1 MKKFLSFLLCL
12 LLFSGCSQPAA
23 EDSSTPIADATATH
37 TEATTV
43 PEITPTHSV
52 ASPTQTPFPTP
63 MPTPI
68 LEGQTTS
75 FENIFTYHFN
85 SKNDAI
91 LKTPKDFAAEEELNE
106 FIYQDCLRRHQEL
119 ISFIKSNQLTELFLW
134 VDFLGQDL
142 LPELIEDQY
151 FRVPCV
157 LTDKELLNEWKD
169 FVLNT
174 SLKKNSGYTYSPETI
189 PTGMGRSISYCAN
202 MGNKQRHTK
211 TYVFRDNFRYDYPD
225 PDHVTAL
232 YGYLPVTFADWD
244 EETQKRYEEFEN
256 KIYQL
261 AADKFKAAYEQAAN
275 YPFLN

>member
-1 MKKFLSFLLCL
+1 MKKLLSLLFCL

-23 EDSSTPIADATATH
+23 DDSSTPVAEATPTPTIEATSAPTATPSP
-37 TEATTV
+37 TPYNGSKIGYFKGIINYDFEATSNAV
-43 PEITPTHSV
+43 LKKPE
-52 ASPTQTPFPTP
+52 
-63 MPTPI
+63 
-68 LEGQTTS
+68 
-75 FENIFTYHFN
+75 
-85 SKNDAI
+85 
-91 LKTPKDFAAEEELNE
+91 DFSSEEEFHE

-134 VDFLGQDL
+134 VNFLGQDL
-142 LPELIEDQY
+142 LPELVEDQY

-157 LTDKELLNEWKD
+157 LTDKELLDEWKD

-174 SLKKNSGYTYSPETI
+174 SLKKNSGYTYTPETI
-189 PTGMGRSISYCAN
+189 PTGMGRRIFYCAN
-202 MGNKQRHTK
+202 MDNKQMPTI
-211 TYVFRDNFRYDYPD
+211 TYLFRDNFRYYYPD

-232 YGYLPVTFADWD
+232 EGYLPVTFADWD
-244 EETQKRYEEFEN
+244 EETKKRYEDFEN